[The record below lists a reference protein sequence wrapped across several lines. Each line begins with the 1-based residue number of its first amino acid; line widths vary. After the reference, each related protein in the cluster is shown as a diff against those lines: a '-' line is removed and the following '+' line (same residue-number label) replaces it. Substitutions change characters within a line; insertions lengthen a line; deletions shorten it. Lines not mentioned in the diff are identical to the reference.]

1 VTVELRVCG
10 ETLFPEAVQELLR
23 TLHGVGFFEDPVL
36 VGSWGGSPASE
47 HLATIDRIVKLNCKL
62 TDYSL
67 RAVTGGKDAI
77 GEVYV
82 RLKCGK
88 NEVSAKGAST
98 DVIEAS
104 VKAYVNAIN
113 KLFFLRG

>member
-1 VTVELRVCG
+1 MSITSGNTTVPTATIRLRKEG
-10 ETLFPEAVQELLR
+10 EVFQDACTGDGPIDA
-23 TLHGVGFFEDPVL
+23 
-36 VGSWGGSPASE
+36 AYN
-47 HLATIDRIVKLNCKL
+47 TIDRIVKLNCKL

-67 RAVTGGKDAI
+67 RAVTGGKDAL

-113 KLFFLRG
+113 KLIFLRK